1 MYRTN
6 TCGELRLSDAGKEV
20 TLAGWVQR
28 TRKMGGMT
36 FVDVRDRYGLTQLVF
51 NEADNEELCARA
63 NKLGREFC
71 IQIKGTVSERESK
84 NTKIPTGDIEIL
96 VKELNILSESMTPP
110 FTIEDETDGGDD
122 IHRFLNKKM
131 FQPFQLMHI
140 NWKAYGDN
148 DLLDNDGRNVIE
160 RFVEPL
166 PYDTKMYSRNL
177 PENNHIK
184 SIVRG
189 GLSYVR
195 WKKTPHTPKCIGYYC
210 CNPLGESVSASSPF
224 LDYDFTVAYI
234 RHYNTKTVGEWVRN
248 KMKRGTPDI
257 TEERWKKRLNLNFF
271 FAFNKKTEEKLLYAE
286 RILKDEL

>member
-1 MYRTN
+1 M
-6 TCGELRLSDAGKEV
+6 
-20 TLAGWVQR
+20 
-28 TRKMGGMT
+28 
-36 FVDVRDRYGLTQLVF
+36 
-51 NEADNEELCARA
+51 
-63 NKLGREFC
+63 
-71 IQIKGTVSERESK
+71 
-84 NTKIPTGDIEIL
+84 
-96 VKELNILSESMTPP
+96 
-110 FTIEDETDGGDD
+110 
-122 IHRFLNKKM
+122 
-131 FQPFQLMHI
+131 
-140 NWKAYGDN
+140 
-148 DLLDNDGRNVIE
+148 LDNDGRNVIE

-166 PYDTKMYSRNL
+166 PNNKKINYCDL

-271 FAFNKKTEEKLLYAE
+271 FAFNKKTAEKLSYAE
-286 RILKDEL
+286 SILNED